1 MLNSGNKGVHRLCI
15 LPAAYALFCLTHSK
29 EALCC
34 RSQNHSKKL
43 KQQRANTILTL
54 LVLIH
59 ILSAC
64 SKPSE
69 PGMASVQ
76 VKELGAQSTN
86 RYLAYQHQV
95 GLEVEVER
103 ILD

>member
-1 MLNSGNKGVHRLCI
+1 MLQISKPL
-15 LPAAYALFCLTHSK
+15 K
-29 EALCC
+29 EAGNNE
-34 RSQNHSKKL
+34 R
-43 KQQRANTILTL
+43 ILYSR

-95 GLEVEVER
+95 GLEVEAETNR
-103 ILD
+103 PFD